1 MSSLENRAAEDR
13 LFLSR
18 REQAKKILGR
28 NTAKDSNTD
37 PWNKGLAGGTMWLSV
52 ASYRNRIPPTRLSSL
67 SKKLTHHVGLV

>member
-28 NTAKDSNTD
+28 NTAKDSNTHTQPRD
-37 PWNKGLAGGTMWLSV
+37 KILANGNNVVLGGFS
-52 ASYRNRIPPTRLSSL
+52 
-67 SKKLTHHVGLV
+67 